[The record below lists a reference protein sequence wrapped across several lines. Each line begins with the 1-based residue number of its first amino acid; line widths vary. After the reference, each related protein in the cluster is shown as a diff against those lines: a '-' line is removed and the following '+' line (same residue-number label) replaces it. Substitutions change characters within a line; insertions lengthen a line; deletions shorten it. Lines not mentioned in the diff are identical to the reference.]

1 MPEHMPIMIGDEP
14 IAPFLAYCRDHDQQK
29 ILVIADENTYPILGK
44 RVADAAE
51 AAGMDVIRCVLDP
64 EGLHTDGVSILR
76 VLNAYDAQPRLFVG
90 VGSGTITDITRFA
103 SHRSRNPFVSFPT
116 AASVDAYTSKNAPVT
131 VGKLKGSIYCHAPSA
146 IFTDLQT
153 IVDSPAFLTASG
165 FGDLVSKTTAST
177 DWYITHLVWGLP
189 FDDGI
194 YASALHAGQS
204 VIDVIDG
211 IQKAEPEAMDVMM
224 RGQFESG
231 FCMADF
237 GNSAP
242 ASGAEHHIA
251 HIWEMMYHWEH
262 KEGLFHGHAVGV
274 AAVMSAEWYQRL
286 KGLSRDQAAVLL
298 DKAEIPSRAAQE
310 QALTEALPQ
319 IAEELIASDPIY
331 MQLADQEK
339 WAETKTRILAQWD
352 VILEAAQHVPAP
364 DALREWIRSLGGP
377 ATPEELGVSPE
388 QVAIAREYG
397 HYLRER
403 FSINIIR
410 KLFNWE

>member
-1 MPEHMPIMIGDEP
+1 MPDHMPIMIGDEP

-29 ILVIADENTYPILGK
+29 LLVIADANTYLILGK

-51 AAGMDVIRCVLDP
+51 EAGMDVIRCVLDP

-131 VGKLKGSIYCHAPSA
+131 VGKLKGSIYCHAPAA

-189 FDDGI
+189 FDEGI

-274 AAVMSAEWYQRL
+274 AAVMSAEWYHRL
-286 KGLSRDQAAVLL
+286 KGLSRDEAAELLEQA
-298 DKAEIPSRAAQE
+298 KIPPRAAQE
-310 QALTEALPQ
+310 KALAKALPQ
-319 IAEELIASDPIY
+319 IADELIASDPIY
-331 MQLADQEK
+331 MQLADAQK
-339 WAETKTRILAQWD
+339 WAETKARILRQWD
-352 VILEAAQHVPAP
+352 AILEAAQNVPEP
-364 DALREWIRSLGGP
+364 DALRDWIKSLGGP
-377 ATPEELGVSPE
+377 VMPAELGLSPE

-403 FSINIIR
+403 FSINIMR
-410 KLFNWE
+410 KLFGWD